1 MKKIHIL
8 ALIILL
14 ILTGCENNEEN
25 IKNEYIAMKNQT
37 FDDKNYQNEAIPVEI
52 ITTIERIDEEAINY
66 KVTIKNPQEN
76 MHDIKAMVVH
86 NYYNED
92 VFPSIGVFDEP
103 KNLLIDDD
111 KTTELV
117 LKDTIKTTKNISK
130 LDLELKIW
138 IEYTDDN
145 NEKKDIYYKTT

>member
-145 NEKKDIYYKTT
+145 GEKKDIYYKTT

>member
-1 MKKIHIL
+1 MKKMYIL
-8 ALIILL
+8 ILISLL
-14 ILTGCENNEEN
+14 ILTGCENEEET
-25 IKNEYIAMKNQT
+25 IKNKYIAMKNQT
-37 FDDKNYQNEAIPVEI
+37 FDENNYQNEELPLEI

-66 KVTIKNPQEN
+66 NVVIKEPREN
-76 MHDIKAMVVH
+76 MHDVKAMVVH

-103 KNLLIDDD
+103 KDLLINNDE
-111 KTTELV
+111 TSELI

-138 IEYTDDN
+138 IQYINDN
-145 NEKKDIYYKTT
+145 GEKKDLYYKTT

>member
-1 MKKIHIL
+1 MKKSYIL
-8 ALIILL
+8 IGLFLI
-14 ILTGCENNEEN
+14 ILTGCENEEES

-37 FDDKNYQNEAIPVEI
+37 FDEKNYQDEELPVEI

-66 KVTIKNPQEN
+66 KVTIKNQKEN
-76 MHDIKAMVVH
+76 MHNIKAMVVH

-103 KNLLIDDD
+103 KNLLLNNDEAS
-111 KTTELV
+111 ELI
-117 LKDTIKTTKNISK
+117 LKDTIQTTKNLSK
-130 LDLELKIW
+130 LDLKLKIW

-145 NEKKDIYYKTT
+145 GEKKDIYYKTT

>member
-1 MKKIHIL
+1 
-8 ALIILL
+8 
-14 ILTGCENNEEN
+14 
-25 IKNEYIAMKNQT
+25 MKNQT
-37 FDDKNYQNEAIPVEI
+37 FDENNYQNEELPLEI

-66 KVTIKNPQEN
+66 NVVIKEPREN
-76 MHDIKAMVVH
+76 MHDVKAMVVH

-103 KNLLIDDD
+103 KDLLINNDE
-111 KTTELV
+111 TSELI

-138 IEYTDDN
+138 IQYINDN
-145 NEKKDIYYKTT
+145 GEKKDLYYKTT